1 MRTRITVPLVGI
13 LAVAA
18 GALSATVTALPV
30 AAKDSIVVQ
39 AAKGQLPAAR
49 LPLGTASASALRS
62 HAAGSVEIYRTL
74 PTLSPGVVQA
84 AKEALDA
91 DARDLA
97 GDTGAPAG
105 GAFTGSSSG
114 QAPVVSAAAGNGSR
128 NALGVAA
135 QTLGCSNRN
144 ADGNVRVNQ
153 DCTFRRQAEEIIKVN
168 PVDSSNLVASQ
179 NDSRVGYNQCGTDYS
194 FDGGKTW
201 GDALPPFRQ
210 RENRPTQPHTIAGG
224 PGTNH
229 TYDFASDPA
238 QTFDSQGRAFF
249 SCVVLDVRTNAS
261 SVLVTASPKG
271 AGGSF
276 YNNVPASGSAYVVVE
291 DNSAG
296 VSHDKEFI
304 TADAY
309 QNSPNRDN
317 VYVTWTPF
325 MFDPRCVTPDN
336 PGGYCSSPIWGSMS
350 TNHGVTWSKPE
361 EISGSSDS
369 LCFFGNFFDPTRSPH
384 ACTFDQGSDPA
395 VLPNGDLEVVF
406 NNGNTP
412 GDVVN
417 GQTLG
422 VHCHPTGKS
431 DVAVTA
437 ANYAHLNCAAPSK
450 VGDDVS
456 FGEPQCNFGRGPEEC
471 IPGAFIRTND
481 FPRIAVN
488 TGNGHLYA
496 TWQDY
501 CSTRNTVTQTF
512 QTPGGP
518 VTLKGFCPTDQREF
532 DIQLSR
538 SLDGGLTWQPASE
551 EVNPSEGKDHYF
563 AAIDIVASGAESGDT
578 NSAGSEASDSENGDH
593 VGISYYRTNRVPN
606 ENTTPSGGFAPGKQ
620 PGVQAEDSNY
630 ALSGGRGL
638 DTPYAEEVIS
648 PTFAPPDGIQAGF
661 NGDYSGLALVGST
674 AHPVWSDTR
683 NAVPPQFND
692 PTSQGVIRDEDVF
705 TDAIRLPDG
714 RGD

>member
-1 MRTRITVPLVGI
+1 MLGVI
-13 LAVAA
+13 AVAA
-18 GALSATVTALPV
+18 GALSAATSILPV
-30 AAKDSIVVQ
+30 AAKDSIVAR

-49 LPLGTASASALRS
+49 LPLGEASTN
-62 HAAGSVEIYRTL
+62 GSLGQAQGQVQVYRTL
-74 PTLSPGVVQA
+74 PTLSAGVVQA

-91 DARDLA
+91 DARGSA

-105 GAFTGSSSG
+105 AVFSNNSSG
-114 QAPVVSAAAGNGSR
+114 QAPNVSAAGEGSR
-128 NALGVAA
+128 NALGVSA
-135 QTLGCSNRN
+135 QSLGCSDRN
-144 ADGNVRVNQ
+144 PDGNVRVNQ
-153 DCTFRRQAEEIIKVN
+153 DCTYRRQAEEIVKVN
-168 PVDSSNLVASQ
+168 PVDSSNIIASQ

-210 RENRPTQPHTIAGG
+210 RENRPTAPHTIAGG

-291 DNSAG
+291 DNSPN

-309 QNSPNRDN
+309 TNSPNRDN

-325 MFDPRCVTPDN
+325 MFDTRCVTPDN

-361 EISGSSDS
+361 EISGTSDT
-369 LCFFGNFFDPTRSPH
+369 LCFFGNFFDPTRNPH

-431 DVAVTA
+431 NVAVTDP
-437 ANYAHLNCAAPSK
+437 NYAHLNCAAPSK

-471 IPGAFIRTND
+471 IPGAYIRTND

-488 TGNGHLYA
+488 KGNGHLYS

-501 CSTRNTVTQTF
+501 CSTRNTVSQTF

-532 DIQLSR
+532 DIQISQ
-538 SLDGGLTWQPASE
+538 SFDGGITWQQASE

-563 AAIDIVASGAESGDT
+563 PAIDIVTSGGGGEAGD
-578 NSAGSEASDSENGDH
+578 NRSAQSAGSGNERADH

-606 ENTTPSGGFAPGKQ
+606 ENATPAAGFAPRAQ
-620 PGVQAEDSNY
+620 PGVQAEASDY

-638 DTPYAEEVIS
+638 ETPYGEEVIS
-648 PTFAPPDGIQAGF
+648 PTFPPPDGIQAGF

-692 PTSQGVIRDEDVF
+692 PTPQGVVRDEDVF
-705 TDAIRLPDG
+705 TDAIRLPDE
-714 RGD
+714 RGE